1 VLQSLIAYWLYTR
14 FDMGLVA
21 LGWTFFGAQILSG
34 LSLLLAARL
43 APRLGLVNTM
53 VFSHLISNV
62 LLIGVALAPSAALAV
77 TLLLARHLLSQMDV
91 PTRQSFLMLAVQDHE
106 REGAASLT
114 NVSRTLA
121 QSISPALSGW
131 VIATGSLAAP
141 FLQAGPEDRL
151 RPDALRDDPPP
162 GDAMTLILTRGDVVA
177 LLTLDACIAAVEQ
190 AFALQGESRA
200 LGPGILGLHVPD
212 GGFHVKAA
220 GLPLSRL
227 YVAVK
232 VNANFPENGRRRG
245 LPTIQG
251 VLALS
256 DGESGRPLALMDSM
270 EITVLRTGAATAV
283 AARHLARP
291 DARTATIVG
300 CGRQGRIQLAAL
312 ARVRPLERAYAVDTA
327 AAVARRFA
335 TETSAQL
342 GLDVRPAGSAAEAAP
357 LSDICVTCT
366 PSRHPLLRREDIAAG
381 PSTPRS
387 APTARTRSRSIRR

>member
-1 VLQSLIAYWLYTR
+1 
-14 FDMGLVA
+14 
-21 LGWTFFGAQILSG
+21 
-34 LSLLLAARL
+34 
-43 APRLGLVNTM
+43 
-53 VFSHLISNV
+53 
-62 LLIGVALAPSAALAV
+62 
-77 TLLLARHLLSQMDV
+77 
-91 PTRQSFLMLAVQDHE
+91 
-106 REGAASLT
+106 
-114 NVSRTLA
+114 
-121 QSISPALSGW
+121 
-131 VIATGSLAAP
+131 
-141 FLQAGPEDRL
+141 
-151 RPDALRDDPPP
+151 
-162 GDAMTLILTRGDVVA
+162 MTLILTRGDVVA

-232 VNANFPENGRRRG
+232 VNANLPENGRRRG

-312 ARVRPLERAYAVDTA
+312 ARVRPLERAYAVDTD

-381 PSTPRS
+381 AFVAAVGADSEDKVEIDPALMAAGTVVVDNLEQCATIGDLHHALACGVLATADVHATLADVVAGRRPGRTSAEEITIFDSTGV
-387 APTARTRSRSIRR
+387 AIEDVAAAVAVYEGALARGRGVTIDLAG